1 MEGPQVRGILLDT
14 GCSRTLVQQDL
25 VPHREKMDG
34 RVSIRCAH
42 GNVVSYA
49 LASISMKIGGQDI
62 QVRAGISPNL
72 PVPVLLG
79 TDGPEL
85 VTLLQSQNDGGV
97 TQPVMMVTKRDEAA

>member
-1 MEGPQVRGILLDT
+1 MEGRQVRGILLDT

-25 VPHREKMDG
+25 VPHREKIDE
-34 RVSIRCAH
+34 RVFIRCAH

-72 PVPVLLG
+72 PVPVLE

-97 TQPVMMVTKRDEAA
+97 TQPVMMVTKRGEAA